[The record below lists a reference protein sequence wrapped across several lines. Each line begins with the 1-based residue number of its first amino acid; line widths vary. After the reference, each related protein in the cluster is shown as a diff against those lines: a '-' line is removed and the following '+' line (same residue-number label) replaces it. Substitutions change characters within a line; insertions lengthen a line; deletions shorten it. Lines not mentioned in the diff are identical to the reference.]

1 MTSPR
6 TSPVESPVVY
16 HDPAVERRHDFALLV
31 LRVVVGIIFMIHGGQ
46 KLFVFGLGG
55 VSSAFGQMGI
65 PMPGVTGPLVAI
77 VEFFGGVAL
86 VIGLLTR
93 LAALGIAIDM
103 LGAILFVHLAGGFF
117 NPKGYEFPLMLCA
130 VAVALMIGGAG
141 RWSADAAIA
150 ERRRPRVTGVPV

>member
-6 TSPVESPVVY
+6 TVPADAAVVY
-16 HDPAVERRHDFALLV
+16 HDPALERRHDLALLV
-31 LRVVVGIIFMIHGGQ
+31 LRFVLGGIFMIHGGQ

-55 VSSAFGQMGI
+55 VSGAFGQMGI
-65 PMPGVTGPLVAI
+65 PMPSVTGPLVAI
-77 VEFFGGVAL
+77 VEFFGGAAL

-103 LGAILFVHLAGGFF
+103 LGAILLVHLAGGFF

-130 VAVALMIGGAG
+130 AAVALMIAGAG
-141 RWSADAAIA
+141 RYSADGAIA
-150 ERRRPRVTGVPV
+150 ERRRPRVVGTPV